1 MEKFDFYIRKVKSR
15 INKNQ
20 KRALDSYLPLNNGR
34 IEKNGNIYLNLSSND
49 YLGLSLNP
57 ILIERGCEYARKYGC
72 GTGAS
77 RLVTGSPE
85 IFFEVEE
92 KISNL
97 KKMDKSIILNSGYQ
111 ANIGV
116 VSSLA
121 SRKSI
126 IFSDYLNHNSLVRG
140 AILSGAEIKRFKHNN
155 LNHLEEL
162 LKETKGKNYSSKIIV
177 TESVFSMD
185 GDIPD
190 LEKIA
195 DLSEEYGCIFVADE
209 AHATGVFGENH
220 MGLAKRADIVIGTFG
235 KGGGSF
241 GAYVSCSETM
251 YDYFVNF
258 CESLIFST
266 SLTPFNIGAISGF
279 LDLVHHLD
287 DKRSR
292 LLNNAAF
299 LRNGLKNLGFEIIDG
314 ITQIIPVLTGTE
326 KKAIELSMFLKE
338 RKILSIPIR
347 PPTVPENMS
356 RIRLSLSASHSKNDI
371 DYTLSVFDEYKKRS
385 A

>member
-85 IFFEVEE
+85 IFFGVEE

-97 KKMDKSIILNSGYQ
+97 KKMDKAIILNSGYQ

-162 LKETKGKNYSSKIIV
+162 LKKQKTKTILQK
-177 TESVFSMD
+177 
-185 GDIPD
+185 
-190 LEKIA
+190 
-195 DLSEEYGCIFVADE
+195 
-209 AHATGVFGENH
+209 
-220 MGLAKRADIVIGTFG
+220 
-235 KGGGSF
+235 
-241 GAYVSCSETM
+241 
-251 YDYFVNF
+251 
-258 CESLIFST
+258 
-266 SLTPFNIGAISGF
+266 
-279 LDLVHHLD
+279 
-287 DKRSR
+287 
-292 LLNNAAF
+292 LL
-299 LRNGLKNLGFEIIDG
+299 
-314 ITQIIPVLTGTE
+314 
-326 KKAIELSMFLKE
+326 
-338 RKILSIPIR
+338 
-347 PPTVPENMS
+347 
-356 RIRLSLSASHSKNDI
+356 
-371 DYTLSVFDEYKKRS
+371 
-385 A
+385 

>member
-1 MEKFDFYIRKVKSR
+1 MGKYDFYIKKIESRKQ
-15 INKNQ
+15 KNQ
-20 KRALDSYLPLNNGR
+20 KRVLGSYIPLENGR
-34 IEKNGNIYLNLSSND
+34 IEKNGQVYINLSSND
-49 YLGLSLNP
+49 YLGLCFNEK
-57 ILIERGCEYARKYGC
+57 IIAKGCDYAQQYGS
-72 GTGAS
+72 GSGAS

-92 KISNL
+92 KISKL
-97 KKMDKSIILNSGYQ
+97 KNKDKTIILNSGYQ

-116 VSSLA
+116 LSSLA

-140 AILSGAEIKRFKHNN
+140 ALLSTAEVKRFRHND
-155 LNHLEEL
+155 LKHLEFL
-162 LKETKGKNYSSKIIV
+162 LKEADSKKYSSKIIV

-190 LEKIA
+190 LDKIA
-195 DLSEEYGCIFVADE
+195 DLSEKYGCIFVADE
-209 AHATGVFGENH
+209 AHATGIFGENH

-241 GAYVSCSETM
+241 GAYVSCNKTM

-266 SLTPFNIGAISGF
+266 SLTPFNIGAISAF
-279 LDLVHHLD
+279 IDLLPEIEN
-287 DKRSR
+287 KRQN
-292 LLNNAAF
+292 LLSNAMV
-299 LRNGLKNLGFEIIDG
+299 LRKGLKKTGFNAVDG
-314 ITQIIPVLTGTE
+314 ITQIIPVITGSE
-326 KKAIELSMFLKE
+326 NQAVELSGFLEEKN
-338 RKILSIPIR
+338 ILAVPIR

-371 DYTLSVFDEYKKRS
+371 DYILSVFNEYKKRQ